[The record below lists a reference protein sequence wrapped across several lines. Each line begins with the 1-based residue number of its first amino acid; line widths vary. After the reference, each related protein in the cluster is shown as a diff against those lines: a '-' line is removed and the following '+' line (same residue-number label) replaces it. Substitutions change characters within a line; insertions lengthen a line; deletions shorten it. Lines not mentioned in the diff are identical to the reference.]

1 MQMKSILLATAGAAF
16 LLAST
21 PALAGGFYIQ
31 EESVKGLGR
40 AYSGEAS
47 DTGADDLWW
56 NPASIAGVE
65 HGELYNGLQGIL
77 TQGTVR
83 DEGST
88 ITRPGQAA
96 APVGG
101 QPNQFKPIEQAVV
114 PNLAAAYRLTDQ
126 IVVGLAVTSPFDFT
140 TKYDYNSFAR
150 YDALKSKLETIDI
163 GPTVAWQPLKWLA
176 VGVGFDA
183 QHVDANIGSALPNLS
198 PLLPDGGE
206 VLKGNG
212 WDYGYNV
219 GAQFHPDQR
228 LSIGVSYR
236 SAVTHHL
243 DGSINIAGLEGPLAA
258 ENGDPRAK
266 AKFTTPW
273 FGTVGARYKITD
285 QLTVNAQVQRIG
297 WSEFST
303 ITTTSALGVMN
314 TAEGY
319 RDTTTAAVGLEYAIN
334 PKWTVRTGAQYD
346 PTPTNPADRSAG
358 VPDGN
363 RWLVTAGTTVKP
375 RSWLALDFAIAWI
388 DFEGSRIDRNATAFA
403 GTAAVTP
410 ISIQGEVDAS
420 GAIVSAGA
428 HLLF

>member
-1 MQMKSILLATAGAAF
+1 
-16 LLAST
+16 
-21 PALAGGFYIQ
+21 
-31 EESVKGLGR
+31 
-40 AYSGEAS
+40 
-47 DTGADDLWW
+47 
-56 NPASIAGVE
+56 
-65 HGELYNGLQGIL
+65 LQGIL
-77 TQGTVR
+77 TQGTVHN
-83 DEGST
+83 EGST
-88 ITRPGQAA
+88 ITRPGQAP

-101 QPNQFKPIEQAVV
+101 QPEQFKPIEQAVV

-126 IVVGLAVTSPFDFT
+126 VVVGLSVTSPFDFT

-163 GPTVAWQPLKWLA
+163 GPTIAWQPLKWLA

-183 QHVDANIGSALPNLS
+183 QHVDANIGMALPNLS
-198 PLLPDGGE
+198 ASQADAGE

-212 WDYGYNV
+212 WNYGYNV
-219 GAQFHPDQR
+219 GVQLHPDDR

-236 SAVTHHL
+236 SAVTHDL
-243 DGSINIAGLEGPLAA
+243 NGSINVAGLQGLLAFD
-258 ENGDPRAK
+258 NGDPRAK

-273 FGTVGARYKITD
+273 FGTVGARYKVTP
-285 QLTVNAQVQRIG
+285 QFTVNLQVQRVG

-303 ITTTSALGVMN
+303 IAVTPAATSTVGAMSI
-314 TAEGY
+314 AEGY

-334 PKWTVRTGAQYD
+334 PQWTVRTGAQYD
-346 PTPTNPADRSAG
+346 PTPTNPANRSAG

-388 DFEGSRIDRNATAFA
+388 DFEGSQIDRNATAYA
-403 GTAAVTP
+403 GTIAVTP

-420 GAIVSAGA
+420 GAVVSAGA
-428 HLLF
+428 HLFF